1 MGKILLEGI
10 EVMVRIGLLEEE
22 LYAPQDLLLSVEIEH
37 DFSKIAETDEVED
50 GIDYR
55 NIVDHT
61 RDFSQAYDGKTL
73 EKYASLL
80 AEDLKGEFGA
90 QRVRLSVDKP
100 RYVKKL
106 GLRQIRVEVECWH
119 LFGTGGKLG
128 RPFVHF

>member
-37 DFSKIAETDEVED
+37 DFSKIAKTDEVED

-80 AEDLKGEFGA
+80 AEDLKGN
-90 QRVRLSVDKP
+90 
-100 RYVKKL
+100 L
-106 GLRQIRVEVECWH
+106 GLNGFAYPWIN
-119 LFGTGGKLG
+119 LG
-128 RPFVHF
+128 MSKNLASTNSSRS

>member
-22 LYAPQDLLLSVEIEH
+22 LYATQDLLLSVEIEN
-37 DFSKIAETDEVED
+37 DFSKMAETDEVED
-50 GIDYR
+50 GVDYR

-61 RDFSQAYDGKTL
+61 RNFSQAYDGKTL
-73 EKYASLL
+73 ERYAFLL
-80 AEDLKGEFGA
+80 AEDLKIKFGA

-106 GLRQIRVEVECWH
+106 GLQQIRVEVEC
-119 LFGTGGKLG
+119 
-128 RPFVHF
+128 

>member
-1 MGKILLEGI
+1 MGKILLEGV

-80 AEDLKGEFGA
+80 AKDLREKFGA

-100 RYVKKL
+100 RYVQKL
-106 GLRQIRVEVECWH
+106 GLRQIRVEVEC
-119 LFGTGGKLG
+119 
-128 RPFVHF
+128 

>member
-55 NIVDHT
+55 DIVGHA
-61 RDFSQAYDGKTL
+61 RKFSQSYDGKTL
-73 EKYASLL
+73 EKYASRL
-80 AEDLKGEFGA
+80 AEDLKSKFEA

-106 GLRQIRVEVECWH
+106 GLRQIRVEVEC
-119 LFGTGGKLG
+119 
-128 RPFVHF
+128 

>member
-22 LYAPQDLLLSVEIEH
+22 LYAPQDLLLSIEIEH
-37 DFSKIAETDEVED
+37 DFSKVATTDEVED

-55 NIVDHT
+55 DIVDHA
-61 RDFSQAYDGKTL
+61 REFSQGYDGKTL

-80 AEDLKGEFGA
+80 AEDLKKKFGA

-106 GLRQIRVEVECWH
+106 GLRQIRVEVEC
-119 LFGTGGKLG
+119 
-128 RPFVHF
+128 